1 MSMSDCDWI
10 IYGPDGTVTV
20 DIGRWETYRERR
32 LQELEFTEL
41 ARKYKELNE
50 IVMDKMARIAALE
63 EQLDDANDALM
74 EAEINL
80 QELKKYD
87 SNR

>member
-32 LQELEFTEL
+32 DFLKEIELLKERVEELELDVEE
-41 ARKYKELNE
+41 YESE
-50 IVMDKMARIAALE
+50 IEKLE
-63 EQLDDANDALM
+63 HKLEVTTAK
-74 EAEINL
+74 
-80 QELKKYD
+80 LKDVSY
-87 SNR
+87 SEGGE